1 MFFFYPTT
9 TQTPEQD
16 HKKFEL
22 EYRKC
27 LAGGYK
33 CGNITYEIQNNLKI

>member
-1 MFFFYPTT
+1 MT
-9 TQTPEQD
+9 EQD

-33 CGNITYEIQNNLKI
+33 YGNITYEIQNNLKI